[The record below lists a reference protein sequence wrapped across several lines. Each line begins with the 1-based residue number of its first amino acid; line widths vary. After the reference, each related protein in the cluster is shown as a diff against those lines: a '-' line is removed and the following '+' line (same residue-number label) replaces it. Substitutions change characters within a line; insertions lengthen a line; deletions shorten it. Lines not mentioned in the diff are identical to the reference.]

1 MFKVEYEDN
10 RLMFFC
16 IIYGILQ
23 HIKASVISGD
33 GELKLQTLMY
43 YTVELLKSSGLS
55 VRSFMLLIDDYIKI
69 V

>member
-23 HIKASVISGD
+23 HSKASVISGD

-43 YTVELLKSSGLS
+43 YTELNSLKVQAFLSGPLC
-55 VRSFMLLIDDYIKI
+55 YW
-69 V
+69 